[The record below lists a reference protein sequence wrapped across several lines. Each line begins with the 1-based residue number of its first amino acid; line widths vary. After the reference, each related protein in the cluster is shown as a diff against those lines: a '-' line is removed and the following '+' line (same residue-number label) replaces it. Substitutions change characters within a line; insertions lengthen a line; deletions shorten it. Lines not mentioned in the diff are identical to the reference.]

1 MKTLIIA
8 PHVDD
13 ETIGCWSILN
23 DAKRSVTVAWLY
35 ELTPKRRAEAL
46 SIHLVDEFVF
56 GPILSEEFL
65 KSFDEV
71 YVPSRRDWHA
81 DHKEA
86 NALYR
91 KWATHFYSV
100 DMQNGEYL
108 GDEQSSQKRQAL
120 NTWFPS
126 QASLWETNAKYYL
139 FEDIQ
144 KQDYDTYAVFALTG
158 GVLSVPEEYRTETEV
173 VLAKRSPGVPARVLF
188 ETVLQH
194 IPSGKVRLDVGN
206 TIYESEA

>member
-1 MKTLIIA
+1 MNTLIIA

-13 ETIGCWSILN
+13 ETIGCWSVLN
-23 DAKRSVTVAWLY
+23 DTNRSITVAWLY
-35 ELTPKRRAEAL
+35 ELTPQRRAEAL
-46 SIHLVDEFVF
+46 SIHLVDVCKF

-65 KSFDEV
+65 GSFNEV

-86 NALYR
+86 NARYR

-108 GDEQSSQKRQAL
+108 GDEQSAQKRQAL

-126 QASLWETNAKYYL
+126 QASLWESNAKYYL

-144 KQDYDTYAVFALTG
+144 KEDYATY
-158 GVLSVPEEYRTETEV
+158 V
-173 VLAKRSPGVPARVLF
+173 VLEAQNFKVTVPHQHATTAQRLMATHPTDDPRTLF
-188 ETVLQH
+188 ETILQYLPQGR
-194 IPSGKVRLDVGN
+194 IRLEAGS